1 VGLTALSNP
10 TVNSKST
17 SILRKRKLEANER
30 LREILVSVWLE
41 KSIFGLTY
49 CSEISMFGYG
59 TMGEK
64 RTVVC
69 QVGNFPV
76 RYKYHEGEFTICL
89 VQMFALV
96 YNRLQG

>member
-1 VGLTALSNP
+1 
-10 TVNSKST
+10 
-17 SILRKRKLEANER
+17 
-30 LREILVSVWLE
+30 
-41 KSIFGLTY
+41 
-49 CSEISMFGYG
+49 MFGYG